1 MADGIKVLILEKEF
15 AGLCR
20 LGLPVSLCLQLQ
32 QSGLKLADAL
42 WTAKS
47 SGVVSQSAFFGLQI
61 LRPPNGGEKEVQRC
75 KTGEER

>member
-15 AGLCR
+15 AALCR
-20 LGLPVSLCLQLQ
+20 LGLPVSLSLQFQ

-47 SGVVSQSAFFGLQI
+47 SRSLIGFSVSLFW
-61 LRPPNGGEKEVQRC
+61 P
-75 KTGEER
+75 